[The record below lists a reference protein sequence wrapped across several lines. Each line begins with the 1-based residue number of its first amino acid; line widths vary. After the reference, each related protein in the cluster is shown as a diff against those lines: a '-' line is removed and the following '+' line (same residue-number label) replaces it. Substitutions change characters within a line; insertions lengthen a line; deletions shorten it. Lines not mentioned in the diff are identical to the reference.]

1 MSRYEWRKTGRKI
14 EKTVKRQVAVEKG
27 TTHSKNF
34 NDESQKSVKIL
45 QNKSKKPMQSEIQ
58 ETEQEETWYL
68 TRKNMRD
75 VGEFDE
81 TLQGHSEIEWT
92 NVEFEL
98 VWQDVIIEVDDW
110 ELVFVE
116 DDELKQ
122 EEQLPSSQNDDAA
135 SKVDDSVYICG
146 CCCGGRNI
154 LSFESFE
161 IEEQIWTGSDIK
173 KSEIKD

>member
-1 MSRYEWRKTGRKI
+1 
-14 EKTVKRQVAVEKG
+14 
-27 TTHSKNF
+27 
-34 NDESQKSVKIL
+34 
-45 QNKSKKPMQSEIQ
+45 MQSEIQ

-110 ELVFVE
+110 ELVLVE

-122 EEQLPSSQNDDAA
+122 EEQLSSSQNDDA
-135 SKVDDSVYICG
+135 VDIVYCG
-146 CCCGGRNI
+146 CGCGGRNV

-173 KSEIKD
+173 KIKKKD